1 MQFNTGLLHNK
12 AVVPY
17 ADASTIPHISQAV
30 EYQFETAEAAGRAFH
45 HQSPAYAYTRVAN
58 PTVSAFE
65 RRIAEAEGGLGAYAC
80 SSGMAAVTLAIL
92 NIVRAGDEIICSST
106 VYGGTM
112 DLLADLELLGIHTVY
127 SPVMTPE
134 ALEPLFTERTKV
146 VFAEMIGNPSLRI
159 LDVPAAAQAAH
170 SHGAALIVDA
180 TTATPYLAR
189 PLALGADIVIHST
202 TKYISGSGQAVGG
215 VIIDGGKTDWTGK
228 AVSTG
233 CGNGGAEEVP
243 LRFPALAKFRRYG
256 PYAYLFRLRTGLGEN
271 FGGCMA
277 PMNAYLTTL
286 GLETLGV
293 RMERICLTTKLLA
306 EALEKTEGVEVN
318 YPTLPSSPD
327 KELAERELG
336 GYGGGILTLRAGTKE
351 RAYAIINRLRYSIR
365 ATSLGDVRTLAIH
378 PASTFFANT
387 SKEQNAAAGVY
398 EDTIRVSV
406 GLEDAEDLIEDYMTA
421 IRETGHDH
429 SRQQ

>member
-1 MQFNTGLLHNK
+1 MNFNTELLHNK

-45 HQSPAYAYTRVAN
+45 HQSPAYAYSRVAN

-80 SSGMAAVTLAIL
+80 SSGMAAVTLSIL
-92 NIVRAGDEIICSST
+92 NIVSAGDEIICAST
-106 VYGGTM
+106 VYGGTI
-112 DLLADLELLGIHTVY
+112 DLLEDLKLLGIHTVFTEK
-127 SPVMTPE
+127 MTPE
-134 ALEPLFTERTKV
+134 ALEMLFTDRTKV
-146 VFAEMIGNPSLRI
+146 VFAELIGNPSLRV
-159 LDVPAAAQAAH
+159 LDVQAAAEAAH
-170 SHGAALIVDA
+170 RHGAALIVDA

-189 PLALGADIVIHST
+189 PLALGADVVVHST

-215 VIIDGGKTDWTGK
+215 VIIDGGKTNWTAKKGQED
-228 AVSTG
+228 SRM
-233 CGNGGAEEVP
+233 
-243 LRFPALAKFRRYG
+243 RFPALERYRKYG

-286 GLETLGV
+286 GLEILGV
-293 RMERICLTTKLLA
+293 RMERICQTTKRLA
-306 EALEKTEGVEVN
+306 EALDKAEGITVC
-318 YPTLPSSPD
+318 YPTLAGSPGR
-327 KELAERELG
+327 ELVQAELG
-336 GYGGGILTLRAGTKE
+336 GRGGGILTLRAGSKE
-351 RAYAIINRLRYSIR
+351 RAYAIIDHLRYSIR

-387 SKEQNAAAGVY
+387 TKEQNAAAGVY
-398 EDTIRVSV
+398 DDTIRVSV
-406 GLEDAEDLIEDYMTA
+406 GLEDAEDLIEDYRAA
-421 IRETGHDH
+421 IDEAKTEGGER
-429 SRQQ
+429 